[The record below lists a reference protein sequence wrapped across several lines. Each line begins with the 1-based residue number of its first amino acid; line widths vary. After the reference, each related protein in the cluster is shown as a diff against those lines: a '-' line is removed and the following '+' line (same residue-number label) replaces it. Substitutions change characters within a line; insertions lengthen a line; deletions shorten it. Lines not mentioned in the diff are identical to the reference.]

1 MPKATLSLRLAR
13 EALSAHPTDHRGK
26 TAGPHEATCTT
37 AGRTAE
43 STGGDSGL
51 AWTGVMCTT
60 HILVWHSQALHT
72 NFFFQQAHTVGPQIT
87 SFRYNVEMPK
97 EPNSRL
103 YQLVCGKTGNII
115 HRFAYSST
123 TY

>member
-1 MPKATLSLRLAR
+1 MPTQRITEEKLLDLMRPHVQQQAEQQRAQEEAPVRL
-13 EALSAHPTDHRGK
+13 K
-26 TAGPHEATCTT
+26 
-37 AGRTAE
+37 
-43 STGGDSGL
+43 
-51 AWTGVMCTT
+51 TGVMCTT
-60 HILVWHSQALHT
+60 HVLVWHSQALHT
-72 NFFFQQAHTVGPQIT
+72 NFLFQQEHTVGPQIT

-115 HRFAYSST
+115 HPFAYSST